1 MVDSKRKA
9 FTTEDEMPRLS
20 VPKAH
25 ARWLKCRAAFD
36 DPDHPRE
43 DSESPGLVTAEAGA
57 LVDLAFSPATTFD
70 ELVTKL
76 GALDLALRDVELDR
90 GTRLLAAS
98 LTADLLHVAR
108 R

>member
-1 MVDSKRKA
+1 MADSTCKPFTADMVAS
-9 FTTEDEMPRLS
+9 RLS
-20 VPKAH
+20 VSQAH
-25 ARWLKCRAAFD
+25 ARWLKCRTAFD
-36 DPDHPRE
+36 DPDRPRE
-43 DSESPGLVTAEAGA
+43 DSESPDLLTAEAGA
-57 LVDLAFSPATTFD
+57 LMDLAFSPALTFD

-76 GALDLALRDVELDR
+76 GALDIALRDVELDR

>member
-1 MVDSKRKA
+1 MADSKRKA
-9 FTTEDEMPRLS
+9 FTTEMVEPRLS
-20 VPKAH
+20 VSRAH
-25 ARWLKCRAAFD
+25 ARWLQCRAAFD
-36 DPDHPRE
+36 DPERPRE
-43 DSESPGLVTAEAGA
+43 DSESPDLLTAEAGA
-57 LVDLAFSPATTFD
+57 LIDLAFSPATTFD